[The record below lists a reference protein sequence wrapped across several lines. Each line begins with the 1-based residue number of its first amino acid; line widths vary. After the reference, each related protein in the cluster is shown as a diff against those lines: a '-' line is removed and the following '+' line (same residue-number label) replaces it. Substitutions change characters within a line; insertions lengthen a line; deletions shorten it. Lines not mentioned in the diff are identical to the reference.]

1 MPPKAAAKAPA
12 AKSAP
17 KAAAKP
23 AEKKPEAA
31 KPKASSA
38 TSASNGVHVKN
49 WGKDGVDAAKTLFA
63 GCGNVVD
70 VKLRRGKYCLVWFDN
85 SAAVKKAVDSFNGK
99 ELKGRQ
105 LSVAPAKS
113 APQADAHQNSTVVFA
128 QPIFREATTR
138 KQIFKLFSGAG
149 KIAKLRTYRNNCA
162 YVYFDSAAAAAKA
175 IKDLNG
181 TQFAG
186 KPLTVKASTRSI
198 EADKAR
204 EENRKL
210 RIAVHAWKKTQK
222 A

>member
-12 AKSAP
+12 KPAA

-23 AEKKPEAA
+23 AEKKAEA
-31 KPKASSA
+31 KPKATST

-99 ELKGRQ
+99 ELKGRT
-105 LSVAPAKS
+105 LGVAAAKS
-113 APQADAHQNSTVVFA
+113 APQSDKHQNSTVVFA
-128 QPIFREATTR
+128 QPIFREASTR
-138 KQIFKLFSGAG
+138 KEIFKLFQGAG
-149 KIAKLRTYRNNCA
+149 KILKLRTYRNNSA
-162 YVYFDSAAAAAKA
+162 FVYFESASAAAKSV
-175 IKDLNG
+175 KDLNG
-181 TQFAG
+181 QQFAG
-186 KPLTVKASTRSI
+186 KALTVKPSTRSL
-198 EADKAR
+198 EADKTR